1 MSNVLQMQPKQDSN
15 VAATMVVLKLS
26 HWAGKKLDKSVS
38 KEVNDKYRTK
48 DVGRFHKDLVSK
60 EFLKPITQK
69 VTKIRKFHYMNTL
82 TGLASIAMLPNTN
95 YLDYMNEMADHKRE
109 FEALCQTFLDYYP
122 QAVHEAKQQLQ
133 GLFNADDYP
142 EFHEMQQKF
151 NFELQILPLPTSM
164 DWAGDLGIDS
174 ELDAVT
180 PMIEAAAKELW
191 LRLNATISTLHERL
205 DDKDSIVRQ
214 SLVDNLIE
222 ITDVLPK
229 LNFTGNKALD
239 SLAQQA
245 SQQAKSLDM
254 ESVRKD
260 EDARSQAADDIK
272 DIMDKVSAY
281 M

>member
-1 MSNVLQMQPKQDSN
+1 MSNVIQMKQSDDSS

-26 HWAGKKLDKSVS
+26 HWAGKKLDKHVS
-38 KEVNDKYRTK
+38 KEVNDKYHTK
-48 DVGRFHKDLVSK
+48 DVGRFHKDLVAK

-69 VTKIRKFHYMNTL
+69 VTKIRKYHYMNTL

-95 YLDYMNEMADHKRE
+95 YLEYMTEMADHKKE

-122 QAVHEAKQQLQ
+122 QAVHEAKQKLQ
-133 GLFNADDYP
+133 GLFNEDDYP
-142 EFHEMQQKF
+142 EFHDMQQKF
-151 NFELQILPLPTSM
+151 SFELQVLPLPTSM

-191 LRLNATISTLHERL
+191 MRLDTTISTLHERL

-229 LNFTGNKALD
+229 LNFTNNQALD
-239 SLAQQA
+239 SLAKQA
-245 SQQAKSLDM
+245 SLRAKSFDL
-254 ESVRKD
+254 ESIRKNEGD
-260 EDARSQAADDIK
+260 RSQAADDIK
-272 DIMDKVSAY
+272 DIMDRVSAY

>member
-1 MSNVLQMQPKQDSN
+1 MNNVLEMRPKQDSS

-26 HWAGKKLDKSVS
+26 HWAGKKLDKNVS
-38 KEVNDKYRTK
+38 KEVNDKYHTK
-48 DVGRFHKDLVSK
+48 DVGRFHKDLVAK

-69 VTKIRKFHYMNTL
+69 VTQIRKFHYTNTL

-122 QAVHEAKQQLQ
+122 QAVHEAKQNLQ
-133 GLFNADDYP
+133 GLFNSDDYP
-142 EFHEMQQKF
+142 EFHEMQRKF

-191 LRLNATISTLHERL
+191 LRLSTTISTLHERL

-254 ESVRKD
+254 ESVRKN
-260 EDARSQAADDIK
+260 EDTRSQAADDIK